1 MTAPA
6 ALEAPTDGDDPVP
19 FGPQTVVQEAT
30 AAGLAAIARLHD
42 EALAAIAALAESWDQ
57 PADPVRVLRT
67 AERPA
72 VVLRPGNTA
81 AA

>member
-1 MTAPA
+1 VTTPA
-6 ALEAPTDGDDPVP
+6 ALEDPTDADDAVP

-30 AAGLAAIARLHD
+30 TAGLAAIARLHE
-42 EALAAIAALAESWDQ
+42 EALAAIAALAESWEQ

-72 VVLRPGNTA
+72 VVLRPGSA
-81 AA
+81 AAA

>member
-1 MTAPA
+1 MTVPA
-6 ALEAPTDGDDPVP
+6 GSEAPTDEDDAVP

-30 AAGLAAIARLHD
+30 TAGLAAIARLHE
-42 EALAAIAALAESWDQ
+42 EALAAIAALAESWEQ

-72 VVLRPGNTA
+72 VVLRPGSA
-81 AA
+81 AAA